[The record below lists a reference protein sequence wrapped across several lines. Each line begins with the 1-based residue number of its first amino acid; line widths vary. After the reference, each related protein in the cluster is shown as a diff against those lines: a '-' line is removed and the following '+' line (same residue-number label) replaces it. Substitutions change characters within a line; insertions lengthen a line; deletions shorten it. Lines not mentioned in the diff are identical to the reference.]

1 VSTDPATAPATAR
14 VSEGVVRRKA
24 SAQPVPPFPHESLTK
39 RHSGVS
45 VAEITFSAMGAVT
58 RIDVL
63 EAPDEWIA
71 RSMRDTLQKWRL
83 PEARQGGQPIGIS
96 AKVTYYFVIEGAI
109 GSSLSNSVNGGLLKT
124 PSGRNQNGASW

>member
-1 VSTDPATAPATAR
+1 
-14 VSEGVVRRKA
+14 
-24 SAQPVPPFPHESLTK
+24 VPPFPHESLTK

-109 GSSLSNSVNGGLLKT
+109 GKVLDPLQAPLARKRPPGSKRQAALSSLSNSVNGGLLKT